1 MTQILN
7 EQDFEQYVYDA
18 HGKVLVEFFATW
30 CPHCQKMQPL
40 VDQLAEDAAGAQV
53 YQVDVDQ
60 SPDLAA
66 QYAPDGFPCFVLFD
80 NGEKTA
86 QLLGEQSREALAEL
100 IER

>member
-18 HGKVLVEFFATW
+18 QGKVLVEFFATW

-80 NGEKTA
+80 NGEKIA

>member
-18 HGKVLVEFFATW
+18 QGKVLVEFFATW

-53 YQVDVDQ
+53 YQ
-60 SPDLAA
+60 
-66 QYAPDGFPCFVLFD
+66 
-80 NGEKTA
+80 
-86 QLLGEQSREALAEL
+86 LLGEQSREALAEL